1 MVSAMVQSDSP
12 YVFGAAPPTPARHDP
27 EGRDLVIIDGTAM
40 TYRHHRVR
48 QQA

>member
-1 MVSAMVQSDSP
+1 MVPHHSP
-12 YVFGAAPPTPARHDP
+12 YVFGDEPPTPTRHDP
-27 EGRDLVIIDGTAM
+27 EGRDLVIIDGAAM